1 MSVRKLC
8 LLNVRYHL
16 LVPDLW
22 ASDWVVNNALRRDK
36 IFLQVKT
43 SEKAMRNKLLPP
55 TTLPALLAIA
65 DCIIEGE
72 EEAPGVKAES
82 SSPTFDGE
90 AAAEM
95 AAGWCRTFAAVPRFG
110 STAEYGLSG
119 LAAAVILSAT
129 PK

>member
-1 MSVRKLC
+1 
-8 LLNVRYHL
+8 
-16 LVPDLW
+16 
-22 ASDWVVNNALRRDK
+22 
-36 IFLQVKT
+36 
-43 SEKAMRNKLLPP
+43 MRTTPLAPE
-55 TTLPALLAIA
+55 TLPALLAAA
-65 DCIIEGE
+65 DEIVDGARGPANPVKVEEGST
-72 EEAPGVKAES
+72 G
-82 SSPTFDGE
+82 FDGD